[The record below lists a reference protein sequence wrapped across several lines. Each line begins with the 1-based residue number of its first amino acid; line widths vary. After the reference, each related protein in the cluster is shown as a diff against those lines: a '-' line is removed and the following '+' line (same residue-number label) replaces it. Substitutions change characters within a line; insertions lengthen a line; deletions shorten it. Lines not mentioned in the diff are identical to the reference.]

1 MADDIPPYP
10 FFQPPSYTQPFEPAP
25 YQPVSVPQAHVE
37 TQTKLICDYCKE
49 PIVEGDEAI
58 NGLYGTAGKG
68 RKSGRLMVMPDKNIP
83 EGEFNIHIICVSGF
97 VEENLPE
104 AADEIR
110 QMEYEPGEDVELF
123 CAACDAK
130 IEDENVG

>member
-1 MADDIPPYP
+1 MADEVPAYP
-10 FFQPPSYTQPFEPAP
+10 FYPPTFQQPYEQPAY
-25 YQPVSVPQAHVE
+25 YQPQPVVQAPQEMQKVL
-37 TQTKLICDYCKE
+37 KCDYCKE

-58 NGLYGTAGKG
+58 TGLYGIAAKG
-68 RKSGRLMVMPDKNIP
+68 RKSGRLMVEASKEIP

-110 QMEYEPGEDVELF
+110 QMEYEPGEEEEIF
-123 CAACDAK
+123 CANCDAK